1 MSIYGEFLQDAKDIV
16 ADLGISGQTFDGT
29 LTFKA
34 MLSDPVQNQ
43 VFSAGGFNAETLH
56 TVRLPAVNASWSL
69 PDGSIGASGPTLSG
83 ESPVAGFAIGKKL
96 VVGGR
101 HVRISSRTHK
111 PGSAWITL
119 TVIEDSQ

>member
-1 MSIYGEFLQDAKDIV
+1 MSLYAEFLADAKEEI
-16 ADLGISGQTFDGT
+16 ADFGIAGQTFDGS

-43 VFSAGGFNAETLH
+43 VFGPGGFNHETLH
-56 TVRLPAVNASWSL
+56 TVRLPAVTASWSL

-83 ESPVAGFAIGKKL
+83 DVPVAAFALGKKL
-96 VVGGR
+96 TFGDR
-101 HVRISSRTHK
+101 NLRISSRIHK
-111 PGSAWITL
+111 AGSAWITL